1 MVRARTPTGSAI
13 PSLRLEHLVGR
24 KLRITDDVRANPRV
38 PNTHGWLVFEVLR
51 RAPGGVMTFD
61 EYRQRLFHPE
71 PEIHR
76 LAQQIPGVKNAYQD
90 LKHLRHDIR
99 LGRIFVD

>member
-1 MVRARTPTGSAI
+1 
-13 PSLRLEHLVGR
+13 
-24 KLRITDDVRANPRV
+24 
-38 PNTHGWLVFEVLR
+38 
-51 RAPGGVMTFD
+51 MTFD